1 MFHRKNKRQ
10 KKSQEMLDIDLM
22 EEIGYYQKKPQKKG
36 LDQKIVIALVLVV
49 VVAACVLFSPLF
61 SVKKIEVNGASQFT
75 TSALC
80 EKIGLSKGDNLLL
93 FSKGRAEKTLEK
105 SPYIASAKLSAKL
118 PHTMKITIKE
128 RKARGYVPYMGSYLY
143 IDEEGRVL
151 EVAGSCRDAL
161 PLVKGLKFD
170 SFTEGEIL
178 PVQNTDALA
187 VILEISQLMEKYEL
201 LDEVVEIDVSKPK
214 DIYAYVNQVQIHL
227 GNMTNGDMKIQ
238 YMQQSNNVMFN
249 LLDSHDTQRLMSR
262 FDDLDLFYQ
271 QLAVLFTMPGS
282 ACIYYGTEIAMEG
295 GFDPDCRR
303 CMPWQELD
311 SSENQEKIQIMQK
324 LIAMR
329 KQEAACKSLYFHF
342 PNEYEKR
349 RLVEYIKLDQDGNQL
364 EVLLNCSEE
373 SVSVKEEGE
382 VLFSRR
388 FEQGVLKKNGT
399 LIRRKK

>member
-61 SVKKIEVNGASQFT
+61 SVKKIEVEGASQFT
-75 TSALC
+75 TSELC
-80 EKIGLSKGDNLLL
+80 EKIGLSKGDN
-93 FSKGRAEKTLEK
+93 
-105 SPYIASAKLSAKL
+105 L

-238 YMQQSNNVMFN
+238 YMQQIVKTIPKE
-249 LLDSHDTQRLMSR
+249 DRGI
-262 FDDLDLFYQ
+262 LDLS
-271 QLAVLFTMPGS
+271 G
-282 ACIYYGTEIAMEG
+282 
-295 GFDPDCRR
+295 
-303 CMPWQELD
+303 LD
-311 SSENQEKIQIMQK
+311 NPKANVTFQY
-324 LIAMR
+324 L
-329 KQEAACKSLYFHF
+329 
-342 PNEYEKR
+342 
-349 RLVEYIKLDQDGNQL
+349 
-364 EVLLNCSEE
+364 
-373 SVSVKEEGE
+373 
-382 VLFSRR
+382 
-388 FEQGVLKKNGT
+388 T
-399 LIRRKK
+399 